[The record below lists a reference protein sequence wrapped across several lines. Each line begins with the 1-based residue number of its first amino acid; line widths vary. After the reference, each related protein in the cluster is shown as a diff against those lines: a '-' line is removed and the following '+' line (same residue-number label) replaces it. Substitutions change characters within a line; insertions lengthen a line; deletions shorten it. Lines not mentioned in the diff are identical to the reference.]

1 MIGVLLQAGGTVNF
15 ETSVGI
21 VALIEATRMGGSPT
35 QSLCLLG
42 VLVYLCITVRVPSVL
57 LSGC

>member
-21 VALIEATRMGGSPT
+21 VALIEATRMGD
-35 QSLCLLG
+35 SLLHPLRLLG
-42 VLVYLCITVRVPSVL
+42 I
-57 LSGC
+57 